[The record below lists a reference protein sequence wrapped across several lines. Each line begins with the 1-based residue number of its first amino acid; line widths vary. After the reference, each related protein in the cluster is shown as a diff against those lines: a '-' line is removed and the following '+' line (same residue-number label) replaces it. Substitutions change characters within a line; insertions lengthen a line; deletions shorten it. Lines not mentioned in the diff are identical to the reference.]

1 MGGHDRKN
9 LVDGDGDVQDRG
21 KRGQTRE
28 YQTSGS
34 RFEQSP
40 GLRYK

>member
-21 KRGQTRE
+21 KKRTNEGVSNEWKPFRAVAGVTV
-28 YQTSGS
+28 
-34 RFEQSP
+34 
-40 GLRYK
+40 